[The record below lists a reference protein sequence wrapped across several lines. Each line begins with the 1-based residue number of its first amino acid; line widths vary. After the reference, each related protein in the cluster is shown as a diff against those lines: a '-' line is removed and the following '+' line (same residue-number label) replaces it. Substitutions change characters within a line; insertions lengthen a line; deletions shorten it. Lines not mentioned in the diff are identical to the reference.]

1 MCCPLFVLS
10 MNLTADQFL
19 HMAPFNY
26 SSEAIVSTNTLLQLY
41 FALSAQYKQANMLKY
56 DDYGKH

>member
-1 MCCPLFVLS
+1 
-10 MNLTADQFL
+10 
-19 HMAPFNY
+19 MAPFNY
-26 SSEAIVSTNTLLQLY
+26 SSEAILSTNTLLQLY